1 MQAIRHFEN
10 DSPEMSESK
19 QFAAAMIILSA
30 KARIYWRL
38 VVMSEV
44 IWTYRVPTA
53 ATDGIYIY
61 INPDFFNG
69 LASDSQRAFL
79 LGHEVGHMIL
89 KHPQRGKAFRKRGYF
104 RVVEGVKIP
113 FSHRLYNCAGDYVI
127 NADLIAHGLEPI
139 ESGLFD
145 DRFGR
150 NHLVDEVY
158 VELYEEQQT
167 EDEEDDQDQDQ
178 DDQGDQDAP
187 DDATVNPF
195 PTADES
201 GDSGEGGQSG
211 SGDSSENDDSEDDED
226 ADGSSN
232 NGSGGDDCEDDEQS
246 GDGSEGTEHDGHD
259 VHLEPKYEGTEEE
272 IEAAEKEDERA
283 IDKATEDGAEQ
294 QRQAI
299 KDGDHKDVGFGDA
312 VGERLKASENRMSA
326 PVTWRDE
333 IPDLLQ
339 RSGKGSETSFAKIH
353 RRRFNLYGV
362 VSPVTKGA
370 LHQIGFVV
378 DISASVDRNALR
390 ECMHV
395 LADAIDELQPSGG
408 AVVVFCSDYV
418 AEGHVFEVFSGA
430 ELLDLE
436 IPCGGGTNMS
446 AGIEWLEE
454 NGYDPDV
461 TLVFTDAEMYDW
473 DMRQVVENG
482 AVIVLDGQPS
492 SYARWVLEAANA
504 RVITV
509 DDNSIAA

>member
-1 MQAIRHFEN
+1 MQAIRQFQN

-38 VVMSEV
+38 VGMSEV
-44 IWTYRVPTA
+44 ILTRGVPTA
-53 ATDGIYIY
+53 GTDGIYIY
-61 INPDFFNG
+61 INPDFFND

-89 KHPQRGKAFRKRGYF
+89 KHPQRGKAFRRRGYF

-167 EDEEDDQDQDQ
+167 EDEEEDQEGQD
-178 DDQGDQDAP
+178 GD
-187 DDATVNPF
+187 
-195 PTADES
+195 TADES
-201 GDSGEGGQSG
+201 GDSGQGGQSG
-211 SGDSSENDDSEDDED
+211 SGDSSEDDDSEDDED
-226 ADGSSN
+226 GDGSSN
-232 NGSGGDDCEDDEQS
+232 NGSGSDDCEDDEQS

-370 LHQIGFVV
+370 LHQIGFIV
-378 DISASVDRNALR
+378 DISGSVDRNALR

-418 AEGHVFEVFSGA
+418 AEGDVFEVFSGA

-436 IPCGGGTNMS
+436 IPCGGGTYMG

-461 TLVFTDAEMYDW
+461 TLVFTDAEMYES
-473 DMRQVVENG
+473 DMRQVVDSG

>member
-1 MQAIRHFEN
+1 MQAIRQFQN

-19 QFAAAMIILSA
+19 QVAAAMIILSA

-44 IWTYRVPTA
+44 IWTRGVPTA
-53 ATDGIYIY
+53 GTDGIYLY
-61 INPDFFNG
+61 INPDFFND

-89 KHPQRGKAFRKRGYF
+89 KHPQRGKAFRRRGYF

-167 EDEEDDQDQDQ
+167 EDEEDEQAGQD
-178 DDQGDQDAP
+178 GD
-187 DDATVNPF
+187 
-195 PTADES
+195 TADES
-201 GDSGEGGQSG
+201 GDSGQGGQSG
-211 SGDSSENDDSEDDED
+211 SGDTSEDDDSEDNDD

-232 NGSGGDDCEDDEQS
+232 NGSGSDDCEDDEQS

-370 LHQIGFVV
+370 LHQIGFIV
-378 DISASVDRNALR
+378 DISGSVDRNALR

-418 AEGHVFEVFSGA
+418 AEGDVFEVFSGA

-436 IPCGGGTNMS
+436 IPCGGGTYMG

-461 TLVFTDAEMYDW
+461 TLVFTDAEMYES
-473 DMRQVVENG
+473 DMRQVVDSG
-482 AVIVLDGQPS
+482 AVIVLEGQPS
-492 SYARWVLEAANA
+492 SYARWVLEAAKA

>member
-1 MQAIRHFEN
+1 MQAIRQFQN

-44 IWTYRVPTA
+44 IWTRGVPTA
-53 ATDGIYIY
+53 GTDGSYIY
-61 INPDFFNG
+61 SNPDFFND

-89 KHPQRGKAFRKRGYF
+89 KHPQRGKAFRRRGYF

-167 EDEEDDQDQDQ
+167 EDEEEDQEGQD
-178 DDQGDQDAP
+178 GD
-187 DDATVNPF
+187 
-195 PTADES
+195 TADES
-201 GDSGEGGQSG
+201 GDSGQGGQSG
-211 SGDSSENDDSEDDED
+211 SGDSSEDDDSEDDED
-226 ADGSSN
+226 GDGSSN
-232 NGSGGDDCEDDEQS
+232 NGSGSDDCEDDEQS

-370 LHQIGFVV
+370 LHQIGFIV
-378 DISASVDRNALR
+378 DISGSVDRNALR

-418 AEGHVFEVFSGA
+418 AEGDVFEVFSGA

-436 IPCGGGTNMS
+436 IPCGGGTYMG

-461 TLVFTDAEMYDW
+461 TLVFTDAEMYES
-473 DMRQVVENG
+473 DMRQVVDSG